1 MVDSI
6 RIKNID
12 SHNETELKDFLEQ
25 AGDSLLKFRYFNSRP
40 LSILKN
46 HRLTILA
53 FDVDQPVGYGHLDS
67 EDNLIWLGI
76 AVAEKGRGKGTG
88 KKIMDYLVKYADDNQ
103 IAEICLTVDQDNISA
118 VHLYKKFDFNIVKY
132 LAGERLLMKRSNAN

>member
-12 SHNETELKDFLEQ
+12 TNNEAELKDFLER
-25 AGDSLLKFRYFNSRP
+25 AGDSLLKFRYFTSRP

-46 HRLTILA
+46 HCLTILA
-53 FDVDQPVGYGHLDS
+53 FDAEQPVGYGHLDL
-67 EDNLIWLGI
+67 ENEVIWLGI

-88 KKIMDYLVKYADDNQ
+88 KKIMDYLVTYADDNQ
-103 IAEICLTVDQDNISA
+103 IAEICLTVDQDNVTA
-118 VHLYKKFDFNIVKY
+118 VHLYKKFDFNIVKH